1 MAAKRIPRKELKKPD
16 DVMTFTGRVIQSC
29 LERKVLV
36 LRGAGALAL
45 LILVATGVFLYQGY
59 RERQA
64 RRLYNEAVAALVP
77 SASGVGLSL
86 EAAITKLEEV
96 RRQYA
101 STKVGAVAL
110 ADLGNA
116 YLMKGN
122 YDDALTCY
130 QASLKGIERRSS
142 LYGLVLENLGMA
154 YEAKGAW
161 DSAAETYERLARE
174 GAPSYQAQAQLGLG
188 RVSEAKGDRAKAL
201 THYEAYLKENPDSPA
216 DEWLRV
222 KVLGWRLEGSS

>member
-16 DVMTFTGRVIQSC
+16 EVITFTGRIIQWC
-29 LERKVLV
+29 LERKVLA
-36 LRGAGALAL
+36 LRGAGALAI
-45 LILVATGVFLYQGY
+45 LILVATGAFLYQGY

-64 RRLYNEAVAALVP
+64 RRLYNEAIAALLP
-77 SASGVGLSL
+77 SASGVGSDLD
-86 EAAITKLEEV
+86 AAVTKLEEV

-101 STKVGAVAL
+101 STKVGPVAL

-116 YLMKGN
+116 YLRKGS
-122 YDDALTCY
+122 YDEASACY
-130 QASLKGIERRSS
+130 QAALKGIERRNS

-174 GAPSYQAQAQLGLG
+174 GTSSFQAQAQLGLG

-222 KVLGWRLEGSS
+222 KVLGWRLERSS